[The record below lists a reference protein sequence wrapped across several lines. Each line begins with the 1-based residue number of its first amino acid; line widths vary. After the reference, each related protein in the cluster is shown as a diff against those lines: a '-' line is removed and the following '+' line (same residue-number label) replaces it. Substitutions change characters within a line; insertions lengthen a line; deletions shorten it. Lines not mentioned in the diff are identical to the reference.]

1 MEGGG
6 GFRGGLSKDFIST
19 RYDKGKEMMQS
30 FTKTLPMRKTFNEW
44 ILFVHKYFPE
54 GGEKTHWLVNFIV
67 AKVLNRMAKDGT
79 LRAMGIDIR
88 AEDISINDNQELFD
102 EFSIIAI
109 EQANKKWEMIIQD
122 EYVLAGLSA
131 SDSVITL
138 PDEIK
143 KEE

>member
-1 MEGGG
+1 MGEG
-6 GFRGGLSKDFIST
+6 GFRGGMTKDFIAT

-30 FTKTLPMRKTFNEW
+30 FTKTLPKKKTFNEW

-79 LRAMGIDIR
+79 LREMGINIDPK
-88 AEDISINDNQELFD
+88 DISINDNQALFD

-109 EQANKKWEMIIQD
+109 EQANKKWDMIIQD

-138 PDEIK
+138 PDEIQ
-143 KEE
+143 ED